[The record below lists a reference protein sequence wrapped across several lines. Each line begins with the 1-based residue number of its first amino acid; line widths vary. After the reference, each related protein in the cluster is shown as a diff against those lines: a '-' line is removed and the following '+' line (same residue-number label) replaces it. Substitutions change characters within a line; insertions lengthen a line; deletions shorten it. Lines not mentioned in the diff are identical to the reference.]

1 MIQNLGKGK
10 VRWLHTGTIFGSQV
24 RPGDGITPSLPLSGP
39 GLVVGGDIQV
49 PAITGGQSSDW
60 SVTYPGQYL
69 STENWLD
76 LIIYEGPDDSTWNL
90 HGKGNLLITDFVLMR
105 GSGITG
111 AAEPSQSANSI
122 IVQVKPKGASYVPY
136 EFNGTMPSG
145 ATFPSGV
152 INPTSGPFPT
162 IIGDDFGINSLVLR
176 VQAITTNVAAG
187 RWRWSAAV
195 REV

>member
-1 MIQNLGKGK
+1 MIQNIGKGK
-10 VRWLHTGTIFGSQV
+10 IRWLHSGTLAGAQV
-24 RPGDGITPSLPLSGP
+24 KPGDGITPALPRSGP
-39 GLVVGGDIQV
+39 AIEIGGDIQV
-49 PAITGGQSSDW
+49 PAIAGGASSDW
-60 SVTYPGQYL
+60 HVTYPGQYA

-90 HGKGNLLITDFVLMR
+90 HGKGNLLVTDFTLLR

-111 AAEPSQSANSI
+111 AAEPTQSANSI
-122 IVQVKPKGASYVPY
+122 IIQVKAKGASYVPY

-152 INPTSGPFPT
+152 INPTSGPYPA
-162 IIGDDFGINSLVLR
+162 IIGNDFGINSLVLR
-176 VQAITTNVAAG
+176 VQAITTNVTAG
-187 RWRWSAAV
+187 RWRWSALV